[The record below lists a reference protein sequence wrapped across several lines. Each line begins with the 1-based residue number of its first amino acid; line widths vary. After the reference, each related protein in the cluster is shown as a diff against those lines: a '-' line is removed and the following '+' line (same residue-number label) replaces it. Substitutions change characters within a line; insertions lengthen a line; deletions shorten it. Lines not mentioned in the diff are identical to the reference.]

1 MKTISPRCGA
11 SLFPPRLLLI
21 DDEESILFAMWDF
34 LTQLGYDVDQA
45 RNRREAESLLDVGE
59 PYALVIADLRLDVAD
74 PRGGLR
80 VLRRA
85 REISPRTRTILLTAF
100 GSPDVEAELAALG
113 ADRLLSKPLPLDRI
127 AREVDLLLGEE
138 TAAPAAAGQPA

>member
-1 MKTISPRCGA
+1 MKIGA
-11 SLFPPRLLLI
+11 ASPRLLLI

-34 LTQLGYDVDQA
+34 LTRHGYDVDQA
-45 RNRREAESLLDVGE
+45 RNRREAENLLTSGE
-59 PYALVIADLRLDVAD
+59 PYALVIADLRLDVSD

-80 VLRRA
+80 LLRRA

-113 ADRLLSKPLPLDRI
+113 ADRLLSKPLPLDRV
-127 AREVDLLLGEE
+127 AHEVDLLLGAES
-138 TAAPAAAGQPA
+138 AF

>member
-1 MKTISPRCGA
+1 MKLQGTSP
-11 SLFPPRLLLI
+11 SPPRLLLI

-45 RNRREAESLLDVGE
+45 RNRREAENLLAAGE
-59 PYALVIADLRLDVAD
+59 PYSLVIADLRLDVSD

-80 VLRRA
+80 LLRRA
-85 REISPRTRTILLTAF
+85 REISPHTRTILLTAF
-100 GSPDVEAELAALG
+100 GSPDVEAELAAVG

-127 AREVDLLLGEE
+127 AREVDLLLSTG
-138 TAAPAAAGQPA
+138 AAA

>member
-1 MKTISPRCGA
+1 MKHHGT

-34 LTQLGYDVDQA
+34 LTQIGYDVDQA
-45 RNRREAESLLDVGE
+45 RNRREAENLLAAGE
-59 PYALVIADLRLDVAD
+59 PYALVIADLRLDVSD

-80 VLRRA
+80 LLRRA

-100 GSPDVEAELAALG
+100 GSPDVEAELAAVG
-113 ADRLLSKPLPLDRI
+113 ADRLLSKPLPLDRL
-127 AREVDLLLGEE
+127 AHEVDHLLRAE
-138 TAAPAAAGQPA
+138 TAA